1 MLDALEVVLKRFLK
15 KRRHNGV
22 DPPALFPYRLR
33 LAVTIPLCFSGVRT
47 GDEGR
52 DFLPASVLIMEQ
64 KERLV
69 PHDDPDV
76 QLMLRFQKGDIEAF
90 QQLFHKY
97 SPSVVNFAFRFLGT
111 QARAEEIAQE
121 VFLQVYRW
129 QNRYE
134 PKAKFSTWLFKIA
147 HNHCLNEVRKGEY
160 RISLESLD
168 PPDDLEGDERE
179 RNLPDT
185 TASKGEDILAAK
197 EAADRIEKVLQ
208 RVPKSQRTALLLSRM
223 EGMSYQEVAE
233 VLGSTEK
240 AVKSLV
246 FRATQSLKEGLRD
259 ILDSYDL

>member
-1 MLDALEVVLKRFLK
+1 
-15 KRRHNGV
+15 
-22 DPPALFPYRLR
+22 
-33 LAVTIPLCFSGVRT
+33 
-47 GDEGR
+47 
-52 DFLPASVLIMEQ
+52 MEQ
-64 KERLV
+64 KERFT

-76 QLMLRFQKGDIEAF
+76 QLMLRFQKGEMEAF

-129 QNRYE
+129 QKRYE

-160 RISLESLD
+160 RVSLESFDLPND
-168 PPDDLEGDERE
+168 PEGDERE

-185 TASKGEDILAAK
+185 TSAKGEDILAAK
-197 EAADRIEKVLQ
+197 EAAGRIQ
-208 RVPKSQRTALLLSRM
+208 RILHRIPESQRTALLLSRM

-259 ILDSYDL
+259 MLDAYDL

>member
-1 MLDALEVVLKRFLK
+1 
-15 KRRHNGV
+15 
-22 DPPALFPYRLR
+22 
-33 LAVTIPLCFSGVRT
+33 
-47 GDEGR
+47 
-52 DFLPASVLIMEQ
+52 
-64 KERLV
+64 
-69 PHDDPDV
+69 
-76 QLMLRFQKGDIEAF
+76 MLRFQKGDTEAF

-97 SPSVVNFAFRFLGT
+97 SPPVVNFAFRFLGS

-160 RISLESLD
+160 RVSLESLD
-168 PPDDLEGDERE
+168 PPRDIDGEERE
-179 RNLPDT
+179 SNLPDT
-185 TASKGEDILAAK
+185 NSSRGEDILAAK
-197 EAADRIEKVLQ
+197 EAADRIQQILRRIPE
-208 RVPKSQRTALLLSRM
+208 SQRMALLLSRM

-259 ILDSYDL
+259 IIDTYDL

>member
-1 MLDALEVVLKRFLK
+1 MFDALEVVLKRFLK
-15 KRRHNGV
+15 KRLHNGV

-47 GDEGR
+47 GEEGR

-76 QLMLRFQKGDIEAF
+76 QLMLRFQKGDTEAF
-90 QQLFHKY
+90 QQLFHKF

-129 QNRYE
+129 QRRYE

-147 HNHCLNEVRKGEY
+147 NNHCLNEVRRGEY
-160 RISLESLD
+160 RVIRESLD
-168 PPDDLEGDERE
+168 SAVDHDGEERG
-179 RNLPDT
+179 RDFPDT
-185 TASKGEDILAAK
+185 NPDEGE
-197 EAADRIEKVLQ
+197 E
-208 RVPKSQRTALLLSRM
+208 
-223 EGMSYQEVAE
+223 
-233 VLGSTEK
+233 
-240 AVKSLV
+240 SLV
-246 FRATQSLKEGLRD
+246 
-259 ILDSYDL
+259 

>member
-1 MLDALEVVLKRFLK
+1 
-15 KRRHNGV
+15 
-22 DPPALFPYRLR
+22 
-33 LAVTIPLCFSGVRT
+33 
-47 GDEGR
+47 
-52 DFLPASVLIMEQ
+52 MEQ
-64 KERLV
+64 KERFT

-76 QLMLRFQKGDIEAF
+76 QLMLRFQKGEMEAF

-129 QNRYE
+129 QKRYE

-160 RISLESLD
+160 RVSLESF
-168 PPDDLEGDERE
+168 DLPNDFEGDERE
-179 RNLPDT
+179 RNLPDPT
-185 TASKGEDILAAK
+185 SSKGEDILAAK
-197 EAADRIEKVLQ
+197 EAAGRIQQILHRIPE
-208 RVPKSQRTALLLSRM
+208 SQRTALLLSRM

-259 ILDSYDL
+259 MLDSYDL

>member
-1 MLDALEVVLKRFLK
+1 MFDTFEVILKWFFEKWL
-15 KRRHNGV
+15 HNGV
-22 DPPALFPYRLR
+22 DPLALFPYRLR

-47 GDEGR
+47 GEEGR
-52 DFLPASVLIMEQ
+52 DFLPASVFIMEQ
-64 KERLV
+64 KERLT

-76 QLMLRFQKGDIEAF
+76 QLMLRFQKGDTEAF
-90 QQLFHKY
+90 QQLFHKF

-160 RISLESLD
+160 RVSLESLN
-168 PPDDLEGDERE
+168 PSEDLEGDERE

-246 FRATQSLKEGLRD
+246 FRATHSLKEGLRD